1 MSEIAQDRPAHSTPQ
16 LSPEVAGPRSS
27 VMAVAEGWRLLR
39 HAVLSLRVE
48 GLRPTIRYA
57 WARVSSTE
65 DRYLFVQHLKP
76 PPTPVTLPVEVNGIV
91 VRQMTARDRD
101 DLRVR
106 RHEPR
111 EADRLLL
118 GVVGERDGRIVGA
131 AWYTDYVNPA
141 QLWYRA
147 VEPHLIQPVWY
158 DTNIFA
164 VPGEKGVAW
173 TIFKTA
179 TDVLATKG
187 IRSTVALV
195 TTTNKPS
202 IFLLRLLGAKI
213 VARMT
218 VRRWLG
224 YRTAV
229 VEPVAEDRDA
239 AIAAPAKVETRPCT
253 WSKPDAGQR
262 SS

>member
-1 MSEIAQDRPAHSTPQ
+1 M
-16 LSPEVAGPRSS
+16 
-27 VMAVAEGWRLLR
+27 
-39 HAVLSLRVE
+39 
-48 GLRPTIRYA
+48 
-57 WARVSSTE
+57 
-65 DRYLFVQHLKP
+65 
-76 PPTPVTLPVEVNGIV
+76 PVTLPVEVNGIV
-91 VRQMTARDRD
+91 VRQMTRRDRD

-141 QLWYRA
+141 QPWYQA
-147 VEPHLIQPVWY
+147 VEPHLIQPAWY

-179 TDVLATKG
+179 TDVLATRG

-218 VRRWLG
+218 VRRRLG

-239 AIAAPAKVETRPCT
+239 AIGAPAKAETRA
-253 WSKPDAGQR
+253 WIRSKPSAGQK